1 MRWSSQKNDIMKTR
15 KKRKIYE
22 RCVKRI
28 FDVVFACVFLFLL
41 SPVYLFTAIL
51 VRIRLGAPVIFTQER
66 GGLGGKV
73 FKIYKFRTM
82 ADRRDGEGKLL
93 PDPERLTRFGRF
105 LRRTSID
112 ELPQL
117 INILRGEMSFVGPR
131 PQLAEFL
138 PHYSDEEKLRH
149 SVRPGLTGLA
159 QASGR
164 NTLPWKKR
172 FELDAE
178 YVRNVS
184 FLLDLK
190 IVLLTLFSLFGKGKD
205 GDVESFYD
213 RK

>member
-1 MRWSSQKNDIMKTR
+1 ME
-15 KKRKIYE
+15 KRKRGIYE
-22 RCVKRI
+22 CFVKRAL
-28 FDVVFACVFLFLL
+28 DVLFACILLFLL
-41 SPVYLFTAIL
+41 VPVFLILAIS
-51 VRIRLGAPVIFTQER
+51 VRIMLGAPVIFRQER

-73 FKIYKFRTM
+73 FKILKFRTM
-82 ADRRDGEGKLL
+82 TDKRDREGNLL

-105 LRRTSID
+105 LRKTSLD

-138 PHYSDEEKLRH
+138 PHYTEKEKLRH

-159 QASGR
+159 QVKGR
-164 NTLPWKKR
+164 NSLPWKKR

-178 YVRNVS
+178 YARKVS
-184 FLLDLK
+184 FLIDMK
-190 IVLLTLFSLFGKGKD
+190 IIILTLFTLFGKGKD
-205 GDVESFYD
+205 GDVESFYE